1 MRQTSRTQSMTSM
14 SRGPTSPG
22 TPTAPST
29 VCDAP
34 VERWT
39 SNPIAT
45 SRSITCWIC
54 SSFAPSCMTTT
65 IATHI
70 PSPLPGELQLTL
82 LFHLTVAHHRAL
94 YRTRFVQNALEQPP
108 AGRVRQRSWIG
119 ANHYVQ
125 DLILALG
132 LIERLPQRAPVLCHF
147 HDALSAPVQY
157 L

>member
-1 MRQTSRTQSMTSM
+1 MRTTSRTPSMTSM
-14 SRGPTSPG
+14 SRGSNSPG

-65 IATHI
+65 IAAPI
-70 PSPLPGELQLTL
+70 SSSVPGDVLLSL
-82 LFHLTVAHHRAL
+82 LFHLAVTHHCAL
-94 YRTRFVQNALEQPP
+94 DGTRFIQNALKQPP
-108 AGRVRQRSWIG
+108 DSCVRQRSRIG
-119 ANHYVQ
+119 ANHSVQ
-125 DLILALG
+125 DLILSLR
-132 LIERLPQRAPVLCHF
+132 LIERLASRALDLADF
-147 HDALSAPVQY
+147 NDAVGALIQ
-157 L
+157 

>member
-1 MRQTSRTQSMTSM
+1 MRTTSRTPSMTSM
-14 SRGPTSPG
+14 SRGSNSPG

-65 IATHI
+65 IATPI
-70 PSPLPGELQLTL
+70 PSSLPGEPQLTL
-82 LFHLTVAHHRAL
+82 LFHLAVTHHGAL
-94 YRTRFVQNALEQPP
+94 DVTRLIQNALKQAPD
-108 AGRVRQRSWIG
+108 GRVRQWSRIG
-119 ANHYVQ
+119 ANHSVQ
-125 DLILALG
+125 DLILPLR
-132 LIERLPQRAPVLCHF
+132 LIERLSGRALDLADF
-147 HDALSAPVQY
+147 DDAAGALIQ
-157 L
+157 